1 MPEQRSAIE
10 RYATR
15 SNLTVTQWF
24 EEQQTAAKGGR
35 PIWNAML
42 KGLRK
47 GTAAGVVMHKID
59 RSARNLKDWADL
71 GELIDHGVAVHF
83 ANESIDLQSRGGR
96 LSADIQAVIASD
108 FIRNLRE
115 ETKKGLYGR
124 LKQGFYPLR
133 APIGYLDNG
142 SAKPKAIDP
151 ARGPLVQKAFELYG
165 TGQWSLPTLVEELYR
180 RGLRNVNGGR
190 LTIPGLHTLLRN
202 PFYFGVMR
210 IRASGETYQGNH
222 EALISKSLFERV
234 QDILHGR
241 VGTRVHVHDFP
252 FRRFIRCAACGNA
265 LIGELQKGRV
275 YYRCHTKTC
284 VKTSVREDHV
294 AGLVDQKL
302 RTLVFSDVERA
313 EILVRIGELKASWV
327 EQRQQ
332 AMQRVTLQIDQ
343 LTERLNRTTDAYLEG
358 VLDREAFEERKAA
371 LISERRALTD
381 HRADFE
387 ANRASVPDE
396 LKKFVE
402 LAGSAYLLYCGAIT
416 TKKRRLLRTVM
427 SNCIIDQKK
436 VDFTWQTPFCF
447 VAEREKTTQSAPYR
461 EIDRTSA
468 LSIARLINRLWAH
481 FEQYAGA
488 LDFSIMDL

>member
-1 MPEQRSAIE
+1 
-10 RYATR
+10 
-15 SNLTVTQWF
+15 
-24 EEQQTAAKGGR
+24 
-35 PIWNAML
+35 ML

-47 GTAAGVVMHKID
+47 GTAAGVIMHKID

-71 GELIDHGVAVHF
+71 GELIDRGVAVHF

-142 SAKPKAIDP
+142 SAKRKTIDP

-180 RGLRNVNGGR
+180 RGLRNVNGGKV
-190 LTIPGLHTLLRN
+190 TIPGLHTMLRN
-202 PFYFGVMR
+202 PFYFGIMR

-222 EALISKSLFERV
+222 EALISKNLFDRV

-252 FRRFIRCAACGNA
+252 FRRFIRCAACSNA

-275 YYRCHTKTC
+275 YYRCHTKAC
-284 VKTSVREDHV
+284 AKTSVREDSV
-294 AGLVDQKL
+294 ASLVDEKL

-313 EILVRIGELKASWV
+313 EMLARIGELKASWAGHR
-327 EQRQQ
+327 EQE
-332 AMQRVTLQIDQ
+332 MQRLTLQIDQ

-371 LISERRALTD
+371 LITERRALTD
-381 HRADFE
+381 RRADYD
-387 ANRASVPDE
+387 ANRTSVPEE
-396 LKKFVE
+396 LQKFVE
-402 LAGSAYLLYCGAIT
+402 LAGAAYSLYCGAIT

-427 SNCIIDQKK
+427 SNCTLDQKK
-436 VDFTWQTPFCF
+436 LDITWQTPFCI
-447 VAEREKTTQSAPYR
+447 VAEREKTTQSAPDR
-461 EIDRTSA
+461 EIGRTSTLLVDRLFA
-468 LSIARLINRLWAH
+468 LFA
-481 FEQYAGA
+481 EQPT

>member
-1 MPEQRSAIE
+1 V
-10 RYATR
+10 TR
-15 SNLTVTQWF
+15 WF

-35 PIWNAML
+35 PVWNAML

-47 GTAAGVVMHKID
+47 GTATGVIMHKID

-71 GELIDHGVAVHF
+71 GELIDQGVAVHF

-142 SAKPKAIDP
+142 SAKRKTIDP
-151 ARGPLVQKAFELYG
+151 VRGPLVQKAFELYG

-180 RGLRNVNGGR
+180 RGLRNVNSGQV
-190 LTIPGLHTLLRN
+190 TIAGLHTLLRN
-202 PFYFGVMR
+202 PFYFGIMR

-222 EALISKSLFERV
+222 EALISKNLFDRV

-275 YYRCHTKTC
+275 YYRCHTKAC
-284 VKTSVREDHV
+284 VKTSVREDSV
-294 AGLVDQKL
+294 ASLVDEKL
-302 RTLVFSDVERA
+302 RTLVFSNGEKA
-313 EILVRIGELKASWV
+313 QMLARIGELKASWV
-327 EQRQQ
+327 EHREQE
-332 AMQRVTLQIDQ
+332 MQRLTLQIDQ
-343 LTERLNRTTDAYLEG
+343 LTDRLNRTTDAYLEG

-371 LISERRALTD
+371 LITERRALTD
-381 HRADFE
+381 RRADYE

-396 LKKFVE
+396 LQKFVE
-402 LAGSAYLLYCGAIT
+402 LAGAAYSLYCGAIT

-427 SNCIIDQKK
+427 SNCILDQKRL
-436 VDFTWQTPFCF
+436 DITWQTPFRF
-447 VAEREKTTQSAPYR
+447 IAEREKTTQCAPHR
-461 EIDRTSA
+461 EIGRTSA
-468 LSIARLINRLWAH
+468 LPITRLINRLWAH
-481 FEQYAGA
+481 FQENTGV